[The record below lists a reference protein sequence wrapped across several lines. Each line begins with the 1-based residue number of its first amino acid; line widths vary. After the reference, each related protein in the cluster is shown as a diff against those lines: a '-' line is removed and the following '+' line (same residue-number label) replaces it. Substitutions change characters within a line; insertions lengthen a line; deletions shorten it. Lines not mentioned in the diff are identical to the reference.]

1 VAVRPSPLPG
11 DGDLSLIRGDALF
24 RLQRRIGLIP
34 VEGLGVGRRA
44 LLLALVTWL
53 PIAIWAVVSGRALGG
68 VNEPLLWH
76 YGVHVRCLV
85 AIPLMVL
92 AEATA
97 HGVTARLLPSL
108 LRSGTVPESE
118 RTRFLGVVHGVV
130 RLRDGARPW
139 IVIAGVIVAW
149 TLLPPIAVDSHE
161 LVWAQEGGPLDLGF
175 GGWWYLYVARPIF
188 FALVLAWIWR
198 LALLGLLLARV
209 SRLDLSLVPTH
220 PDRVGGLA
228 FLQRLPTGFAPVVLG
243 LSAVFSARVAHD
255 VLHHGVHLSALRLP
269 MIGFFVLVLVLFL
282 APLLVFTPRLLAA
295 KREARPEY
303 GALVGEHGRLVHR
316 RWILR
321 EPVGED
327 SLLAAPEIG
336 PVADTLALYE
346 AVRKMR
352 PVLIDLQSVLA
363 LAVPAALP
371 MIAVLAIEIPIK
383 DILLKILGTLV

>member
-1 VAVRPSPLPG
+1 VRASPLPG
-11 DGDLSLIRGDALF
+11 DGDLSLVRGDLLF

-34 VEGLGVGRRA
+34 AEGLGVGRRA
-44 LLLALVTWL
+44 LLLALLTWL
-53 PIAIWAVVSGRALGG
+53 PIAIWAVVSGRVLGG

-85 AIPLMVL
+85 AIPLMVI

-97 HGVTARLLPSL
+97 HGVTAQLVPSL
-108 LRSGTVPESE
+108 LRSGIVPESE
-118 RTRFLGVVHGVV
+118 RPRFLEVVRGVVG
-130 RLRDGARPW
+130 LRDGVRPW
-139 IVIAGVIVAW
+139 ILIAGVIVAW

-161 LVWAQEGGPLDLGF
+161 LVWAEEGGPVDLGL

-188 FALVLAWIWR
+188 FALVLAWLWR
-198 LALLGLLLARV
+198 LALLGLLLARI
-209 SRLDLSLVPTH
+209 SRLDLALVPTH

-243 LSAVFSARVAHD
+243 LAAVFSARLAHD
-255 VLHHGVHLSALRLP
+255 VLHHGIHVQSLRLP

-303 GALVGEHGRLVHR
+303 GALVGEHGRLVRR
-316 RWILR
+316 RWIER
-321 EPVGED
+321 EPIADD
-327 SLLAAPEIG
+327 SLLGAPEIG

-352 PVLIDLQSVLA
+352 PVLVDAQSALA
-363 LAVPAALP
+363 VAVPAALP
-371 MIAVLAIEIPIK
+371 MLAVLAIEIPVK
-383 DILLKILGTLV
+383 DILLKVLGTLV